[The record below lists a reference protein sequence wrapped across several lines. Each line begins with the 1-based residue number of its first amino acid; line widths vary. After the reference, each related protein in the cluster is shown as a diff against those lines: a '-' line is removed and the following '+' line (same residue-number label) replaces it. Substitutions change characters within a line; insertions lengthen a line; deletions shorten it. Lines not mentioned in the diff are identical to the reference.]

1 MQENHIDI
9 TKTARYYTIGKLNE
23 HTKEV
28 WFILHGYAQLAKNI
42 LEKFEGLGSDE
53 ILFVAPEG
61 LNKFYSRGFAGN
73 PVASWMSSEDR
84 LNEIKDYCAFLNQL
98 YVSFELEKNPQ
109 ININVFGFSQGVTT
123 ASRWIMSNN
132 FRFNKFVLYAG
143 EIAKEYHQYLP
154 VRLANI
160 PSVFV
165 RGNADSLVAEERIEN
180 LMRLYINTKHKLIN
194 FDGGHEV
201 TAEMAE
207 LIISDKD

>member
-1 MQENHIDI
+1 M
-9 TKTARYYTIGKLNE
+9 
-23 HTKEV
+23 
-28 WFILHGYAQLAKNI
+28 
-42 LEKFEGLGSDE
+42 
-53 ILFVAPEG
+53 
-61 LNKFYSRGFAGN
+61 
-73 PVASWMSSEDR
+73 
-84 LNEIKDYCAFLNQL
+84 
-98 YVSFELEKNPQ
+98 
-109 ININVFGFSQGVTT
+109 
-123 ASRWIMSNN
+123 
-132 FRFNKFVLYAG
+132 LYAG

>member
-1 MQENHIDI
+1 MLESNIEI
-9 TKTARYYTIGKLNE
+9 KKTARYFTIGKRSKQ
-23 HTKEV
+23 TKDV
-28 WFILHGYAQLAKNI
+28 WFIIHGYAQLAKNI
-42 LEKFEGLGSDE
+42 LEKFEGLESDE